1 MTIRLA
7 INGFGRIGRN
17 ILRALV
23 EQGRDDM
30 KIVAINDLS
39 STENL
44 AHLLKYDSVHGR
56 YPGKI
61 SFTENS
67 LNIGGEDIEVTAIR
81 NIEDQNWADNK
92 VDIVLECTGIFTA
105 REAAAK
111 HLDAGAKRVLISAP
125 GKKADKTIV
134 YGVNDGE
141 LTAKDVV
148 VSNASCTTNALAPV
162 VKVLHDTFGIEKG
175 FMTTVHAYTG
185 NQPTLDSVHRKDFN
199 RDRAAAISMIPTSTG
214 AAKAIGLVLPELA
227 GKLDG
232 KAIRVPTPNVSVVDL
247 VVNTKKPATAAKL
260 NAAFGK
266 AAKGPLKNVL
276 QIVEDKTVSID
287 FNHDPH
293 SSSVV
298 LEETVVM
305 GKNMV
310 RILSWY
316 DNEWGFSNRMLDTA
330 AAMAKFL

>member
-1 MTIRLA
+1 MTTRLA

-17 ILRALV
+17 VLRALI
-23 EQGRDDM
+23 EQGRDDLEV
-30 KIVAINDLS
+30 VAINDLS

-56 YPGKI
+56 FPGKI
-61 SFTENS
+61 TFTENS
-67 LNIGGEDIEVTAIR
+67 LNLGQGDIEVTAIR
-81 NIEDQNWADNK
+81 SLEDQNWADNN

-105 REAAAK
+105 RDAAAK
-111 HLDAGAKRVLISAP
+111 HLAAGAKRVLISAP
-125 GKKADKTIV
+125 GKDADKTIV
-134 YGVNDGE
+134 YGVNNGE
-141 LTAKDVV
+141 LTADDIV
-148 VSNASCTTNALAPV
+148 VSNASCTTNALAPLT
-162 VKVLHDTFGIEKG
+162 KVLHDLLGIEKG
-175 FMTTVHAYTG
+175 FMTTIHAYTG
-185 NQPTLDSVHRKDFN
+185 DQPTLDAVHRKDFN
-199 RDRAAAISMIPTSTG
+199 RGRAAALSMIPTSTG
-214 AAKAIGLVLPELA
+214 AAKAIGLVMPALT

-247 VVNTKKPATAAKL
+247 VVNTEKAGDADAI
-260 NAAFGK
+260 NAAFK
-266 AAKGPLKNVL
+266 AAAEGPLKGVL
-276 QIVEDKTVSID
+276 QVVEDKTVSID

-310 RILSWY
+310 RVLSWY

>member
-17 ILRALV
+17 ILRALI

-61 SFTENS
+61 NFTENS

-81 NIEDQNWADNK
+81 NIEDQNWADNR
-92 VDIVLECTGIFTA
+92 VDIVLECTGIFKT
-105 REAAAK
+105 RDAAAK

-125 GKKADKTIV
+125 GKNADKTIV
-134 YGVNDGE
+134 YGVNDDE
-141 LTAKDVV
+141 LTAKDII
-148 VSNASCTTNALAPV
+148 VSNASCTTNALAPL
-162 VKVLHDTFGIEKG
+162 VKVLDKTFGIEKG

-199 RDRAAAISMIPTSTG
+199 RGRAAAMSMIPTSTG

-247 VVNTKKPATAAKL
+247 VVNTEKPATAAKL
-260 NAAFGK
+260 NAAFRK
-266 AAKGPLKNVL
+266 AAKGPLKGVL

-305 GKNMV
+305 GENMV